1 MIHKLLR
8 KLHLTIGGDWESS
21 TTNET
26 NLVEFIDFLKQ
37 EDNMPNIK
45 GPDLAETLS
54 YASVTY
60 HQVER
65 HGIQE

>member
-1 MIHKLLR
+1 MVRKQLR
-8 KLHLTIGGDWESS
+8 KLHVTIGGDWESS

-26 NLVEFIDFLKQ
+26 NLNEFIDLLKQ
-37 EDNMPNIK
+37 GDNMPNLK

-54 YASVTY
+54 YAGDTY

-65 HGIQE
+65 RGIQE